1 MGGLAGEREDA
12 GLGMNPGKL
21 GNDLGLKEI
30 DKCGRWIAYMAT
42 ANGTQMARGEEN
54 GWCIARQPILTA
66 EEAVVGYELLI
77 RQSAEERSRPGNETA
92 GIFSSIDAINLV
104 GLEVVCDGKLAFIHA
119 TRETLLG
126 DYFTLLPPD
135 EIVIQLQETV
145 AADLEV
151 RQACKELKRKGYR
164 LALDNFVEGDGREE
178 LVALCDFLKVDIARV
193 PAEECTAL
201 VGRHG
206 AEHRRMVA
214 NKVDSRQLSMVAKK
228 CGFTRFQ
235 GYFYQEPENV
245 QNRQIPANQASYVR
259 LLCAVSKPEVE
270 YAEIE
275 NLIKHEPAL
284 TYRLLRYVNSPLL
297 GISNPIHSVRMAFSM
312 LGERESIRWI
322 RMATTMAVG
331 AGKASD
337 LVLASLVRA
346 RFCELIAPRV
356 EHGDCDL
363 FLMGMLSLIDAML
376 AMPMGVAIGELAL
389 DPTVKAQLMGAKT
402 GKKTV
407 LSPIYDLM
415 MARETGDWEEATRLC
430 RELKLSLAF
439 VAECSN
445 QAMKWAHEVSGTGE

>member
-1 MGGLAGEREDA
+1 
-12 GLGMNPGKL
+12 
-21 GNDLGLKEI
+21 
-30 DKCGRWIAYMAT
+30 MAM
-42 ANGTQMARGEEN
+42 ASGTQRARGGES

-77 RQSAEERSRPGNETA
+77 RQSAAERSRPGNETA
-92 GIFSSIDAINLV
+92 GIFSSIDAINLM
-104 GLEVVCDGKLAFIHA
+104 GLQVVCDGKLAFIHA

-126 DYFTLLPPD
+126 EYFTLLPPD
-135 EIVIQLQETV
+135 EIVVQLQESV

-151 RQACKELKRKGYR
+151 QQACKELKRKRYR
-164 LALDNFVEGDGREE
+164 LALDNFVQGDEREA
-178 LVALCDFLKVDIARV
+178 LVVLCDFLKVDITRV
-193 PAEECTAL
+193 LPEDCKTL
-201 VGRHG
+201 VGRYG
-206 AEHRRMVA
+206 TEHRRMVA
-214 NKVDSRQLSMVAKK
+214 NKVDSRHLSIMAQK
-228 CGFTRFQ
+228 CGFSLFQ
-235 GYFYQEPENV
+235 GHFYQEPENV
-245 QNRQIPANQASYVR
+245 PNRKIPANQASYVR
-259 LLCAVSKPEVE
+259 LLAAVSKPEVE
-270 YAEIE
+270 YEEIE

-376 AMPMGVAIGELAL
+376 AMPMGVAIGDLAL
-389 DPTVKAQLMGAKT
+389 DPTVKAQLLAAKS

-415 MARETGDWEEATRLC
+415 VARETGDWEDVTRLC
-430 RELKLSLAF
+430 REIKLSLAF

-445 QAMKWAHEVSGTGE
+445 QAMKWANEVSGTVK